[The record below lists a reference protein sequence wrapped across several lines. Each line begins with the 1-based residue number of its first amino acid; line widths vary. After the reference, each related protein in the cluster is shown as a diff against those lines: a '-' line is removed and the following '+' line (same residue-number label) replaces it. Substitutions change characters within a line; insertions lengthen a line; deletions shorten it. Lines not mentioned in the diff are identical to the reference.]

1 MQEIDIIELPKIRKL
16 EDFSDAISQ
25 WMIFLDS
32 PNSEEAKKAM
42 IDNEKIKR
50 AQEVLEEISQDP
62 ELQRSLDIQEKW
74 ELDRKTAIAYA
85 RMQGEEKR

>member
-16 EDFSDAISQ
+16 KDFSDVISQ
-25 WMIFLDS
+25 WMIFLDN

-42 IDNEKIKR
+42 VDNEKIKR

-62 ELQRSLDIQEKW
+62 ELQRSLDIQ
-74 ELDRKTAIAYA
+74 
-85 RMQGEEKR
+85 